1 MTKYRKSSGQNTSQ
15 FVNFCR
21 TQLVLVEFSFPPL
34 DPDSC
39 NLVLFFQKSR
49 LNTWKTRTW
58 SDLKE
63 NRTSLLISSLN
74 LASFVNEF
82 LFRWKANRGWL
93 ILWYFSERA
102 KLCTDWKAANS
113 ARSKFFSRRENNWK
127 GTLLQRRRPINWEEI
142 QLALQS
148 TRTFFVINRSIIW
161 DLRFHSLMST
171 NPITILLWS
180 ADMRTRILPPMEDNA
195 CATITQE

>member
-1 MTKYRKSSGQNTSQ
+1 MTKYGKSPGQNTSQ

-34 DPDSC
+34 
-39 NLVLFFQKSR
+39 LTLIR
-49 LNTWKTRTW
+49 ATW
-58 SDLKE
+58 SSFFRRQDWILERLGHGQKE
-63 NRTSLLISSLN
+63 NEAFLLISSLY

-113 ARSKFFSRRENNWK
+113 ARSKFFSRTENNWK

-148 TRTFFVINRSIIW
+148 TKTFFVINRSIIW

-195 CATITQE
+195 CAKITQE